1 VLPPLEEVEVSER
14 SVAYFRTTPPSRLAA
29 WETEATGLPADTTG
43 IRREEG
49 MFVSPAL
56 HVQRYVIEPTDA
68 APRQLLRIQGFTP
81 ESPGVTHVFLQM
93 ARDYAIDDDAV
104 GKFLATMF
112 HDWAERDAEVLEG
125 MQDLLDENPIPRREF
140 NVKADRAAVRAR
152 RIALDMVD
160 EESGRLMH
168 SWPAAR

>member
-1 VLPPLEEVEVSER
+1 
-14 SVAYFRTTPPSRLAA
+14 
-29 WETEATGLPADTTG
+29 
-43 IRREEG
+43 

-56 HVQRYVIEPTDA
+56 HVQRYVIEPVDG

-93 ARDYAIDDDAV
+93 ARDYALDDDAV
-104 GKFLATMF
+104 GTFLATMF

-125 MQDLLDENPIPRREF
+125 MQDLLDEDADARSTESTQPPRREF

-160 EESGRLMH
+160 EESGRLTR